1 MGDTAKDP
9 VDHARTNCQ
18 FTGETMKDIRFIP
31 GLVLCALGVGALA
44 GGIHLLAIGSVG
56 EGVPAAVVAIVAA
69 AAGVTWMLAEHH
81 RIVRRNQ
88 RWLAEHPN
96 R

>member
-18 FTGETMKDIRFIP
+18 FTGEAMKDIRFIP

-44 GGIHLLAIGSVG
+44 VGIHLFAIGHAG
-56 EGVPAAVVAIVAA
+56 EGLLAAVVALVAA

-81 RIVRRNQ
+81 RIVHRNQ
-88 RWLAEHPN
+88 QWMAEHPH

>member
-31 GLVLCALGVGALA
+31 GLVLCALGVGAL
-44 GGIHLLAIGSVG
+44 GGGTHLLAIGSGG
-56 EGVPAAVVAIVAA
+56 EVVLAVVLECVLESQASDYA
-69 AAGVTWMLAEHH
+69 
-81 RIVRRNQ
+81 
-88 RWLAEHPN
+88 
-96 R
+96 